1 MERVA
6 TQNREVDD
14 RFMAIHASMTE
25 ELNKKVFQIGKD
37 IQVTLMDDD
46 NGDWTD
52 FKENPVDELY

>member
-25 ELNKKVFQIGKD
+25 ELNKKVF
-37 IQVTLMDDD
+37 
-46 NGDWTD
+46 
-52 FKENPVDELY
+52 

>member
-25 ELNKKVFQIGKD
+25 ELNKKVFQVGKD

-52 FKENPVDELY
+52 FKKNPVDELY